1 MAGDV
6 EDARR
11 CFEDLGEGRITEHL
25 REGPF
30 LTTLRFVLGLA
41 CLLIVLAMRLWDVG
55 SGRWYAVLDL
65 SGRDVQLPAA
75 AVRLLRKSDDPVS
88 IRFGHACRLANHGKH
103 RHVYE

>member
-30 LTTLRFVLGLA
+30 LQPSASCLA
-41 CLLIVLAMRLWDVG
+41 LLADCAGDAAAWDVG
-55 SGRWYAVLDL
+55 SGWGYAVLDL

>member
-30 LTTLRFVLGLA
+30 LTTLRFMLGLA
-41 CLLIVLAMRLWDVG
+41 DCAGDAAAWDVG
-55 SGRWYAVLDL
+55 SGWWYAVLDL

-103 RHVYE
+103 RHVCE